1 MRARTPGWGFHSRLE
16 DCVRAPGA
24 RVMGDASHVAY
35 TREDGEWEILPLV
48 STGEIATKR
57 GGTLRSPH
65 TPKCGFCICGWV

>member
-1 MRARTPGWGFHSRLE
+1 
-16 DCVRAPGA
+16 
-24 RVMGDASHVAY
+24 MGDASHVAY
-35 TREDGEWEILPLV
+35 TREDGEWEILPFV